1 MRQSITLLSLLL
13 LTHLAPARAWRDF
26 NPDIARISAAGGGTV
41 VVPAGEWETGPIH
54 LKSNIELHFEDGADV
69 LFTDD
74 LEKYLPP
81 VEISWEGVECL
92 NWSPL
97 VYANGATNVA
107 GDGVGASRRL
117 RPVLG
122 GRQGEVRPRGAGRCE
137 AGEGRVA
144 FRCRGRRLQ
153 GHGDLAA
160 WLER

>member
-26 NPDIARISAAGGGTV
+26 NPDIARVSAAGGGTV

-74 LEKYLPP
+74 LEKYLPA

-107 GDGVGASRRL
+107 VTGSARPADFDRFWADAKAKYDREVPVDVKLEKVGSLSDAEEDVFKVTVTS
-117 RPVLG
+117 PPG
-122 GRQGEVRPRGAGRCE
+122 
-137 AGEGRVA
+137 
-144 FRCRGRRLQ
+144 
-153 GHGDLAA
+153 
-160 WLER
+160 

>member
-1 MRQSITLLSLLL
+1 MRQSITLLSLLLL

-26 NPDIARISAAGGGTV
+26 NPDIARVSAAGGGTV

-74 LEKYLPP
+74 LEKYLPA

-107 GDGVGASRRL
+107 VTGSARPADFDRFWADAKAKYDREVPVDVKLEKVGSLSDAEEDVFKVTVTS
-117 RPVLG
+117 PPG
-122 GRQGEVRPRGAGRCE
+122 
-137 AGEGRVA
+137 
-144 FRCRGRRLQ
+144 
-153 GHGDLAA
+153 
-160 WLER
+160 

>member
-74 LEKYLPP
+74 LEKYLPS

-107 GDGVGASRRL
+107 VTGSARPADFDRFWADAKAKYDREVPVDVKLEKVGSLSDAEEDVFKVTVTS
-117 RPVLG
+117 PPG
-122 GRQGEVRPRGAGRCE
+122 
-137 AGEGRVA
+137 
-144 FRCRGRRLQ
+144 
-153 GHGDLAA
+153 
-160 WLER
+160 

>member
-26 NPDIARISAAGGGTV
+26 NPDIARVSAAGGGTV

-74 LEKYLPP
+74 LEKYLPA

-107 GDGVGASRRL
+107 VTGSARPADFDRFWADAKAKYDREVPVDVKLEKVGSLSDAEEDVFKVTVTS
-117 RPVLG
+117 P
-122 GRQGEVRPRGAGRCE
+122 
-137 AGEGRVA
+137 
-144 FRCRGRRLQ
+144 
-153 GHGDLAA
+153 HG
-160 WLER
+160 

>member
-74 LEKYLPP
+74 LEKYLPA

-107 GDGVGASRRL
+107 VTGSARPADFDRYWGDAKAQYDREVSVDVKLEKVGSLSDAEEDVFKVTVTS
-117 RPVLG
+117 P
-122 GRQGEVRPRGAGRCE
+122 
-137 AGEGRVA
+137 
-144 FRCRGRRLQ
+144 
-153 GHGDLAA
+153 HG
-160 WLER
+160 

>member
-74 LEKYLPP
+74 LEKYLPA

-107 GDGVGASRRL
+107 VTGSARPADFDRFWADAKAKYDREVPVDVKLEKVGSLSDAEEDVFKVTVTS
-117 RPVLG
+117 PPG
-122 GRQGEVRPRGAGRCE
+122 
-137 AGEGRVA
+137 
-144 FRCRGRRLQ
+144 
-153 GHGDLAA
+153 
-160 WLER
+160 